1 MINSETLLD
10 DLRAIVGDANVL
22 VDGDTASYLVDF
34 RDVFHGEA
42 MAVVRP
48 GSTDEVAAVVTTCIA
63 AGVAIVTQGGNTGLS
78 GASIPEPDR
87 PSVIV
92 TLARM
97 SSIESVDPDRFSIT
111 VQAGVTIEAIQDS
124 AAAVDRM
131 FAPDWGA
138 RGSATIGGGIATNA
152 GGINVLRYGMMRE
165 HILGLEVVLADGTVW
180 NGLRALRKDSSG
192 YDMKQLFIGSEGT
205 LGIVTR
211 AVVKLLPSTPDEHT
225 SLAALTSL
233 DGLMELLALGR
244 SHAQDGM
251 TAFELIPEIGVARV
265 CAAMP
270 SVQRPL
276 PPVAEWYVLVRF
288 SGTDGVSDRL
298 TAFLEEAMNR
308 RLVTEAVVAATADQ
322 EANLWMLRDELPPP
336 GIFEFQNAGVKMD
349 TAVPIDQIGPYYERF
364 VEVTQRIAPDAITY
378 TFGHAGDGNLHVH
391 VFPVVADDVAAFV
404 DAKPALIAAIDEAT
418 WDFGGTI
425 SAEHG
430 IGSEL
435 TGRIVG
441 QKEPVEFELMRRMKT
456 ALDPSGLLNPGKV
469 LPEG

>member
-1 MINSETLLD
+1 MTEAQRLLA
-10 DLRAIVGDANVL
+10 DLRTIVGEANVL
-22 VDGDTASYLVDF
+22 VGGDTRSYLVDF

-42 MAVVRP
+42 LAVVRP
-48 GSTDEVAAVVTTCIA
+48 GSTKEVAAVVTTCIA
-63 AGVAIVTQGGNTGLS
+63 AEVAIVTQGGNTGLS
-78 GASIPEPDR
+78 GASIPEAGH

-97 SSIESVDPDRFSIT
+97 STIESVDPDRFSIT
-111 VQAGVTIEAIQDS
+111 AQAGVTIEALQEA
-124 AAAVDRM
+124 AAAVDRL

-152 GGINVLRYGMMRE
+152 GGINVLRYGMMRD
-165 HILGLEVVLADGTVW
+165 HILGVEVVLADGTVW

-211 AVVKLLPSTPDEHT
+211 AVVKLLPATPDEHT
-225 SLAALTSL
+225 SFAALTSL

-251 TAFELIPEIGVARV
+251 TAFELIPEIGIARV
-265 CAAMP
+265 CETMP

-276 PPVAEWYVLVRF
+276 PAVADWYVLVRF
-288 SGTDGVSDRL
+288 SGTEGVRDRL
-298 TAFLEEAMNR
+298 TAFLDEAVNR
-308 RLVTEAVVAATADQ
+308 QLITEAVLAATADQ

-349 TAVPIDQIGPYYERF
+349 TAVPIDRIGPYYERF
-364 VEVTQRIAPDAITY
+364 VEVTQRLAPDAITY

-391 VFPVVADDVAAFV
+391 VFPVTADDVTAFTAV
-404 DAKPALIAAIDEAT
+404 KPALIAAIDRAT
-418 WDFGGTI
+418 WEFGGTI

-435 TGRIVG
+435 TGRIIG
-441 QKEPVEFELMRRMKT
+441 QKDPIEFDLMRRMKT

-469 LPEG
+469 LPKG